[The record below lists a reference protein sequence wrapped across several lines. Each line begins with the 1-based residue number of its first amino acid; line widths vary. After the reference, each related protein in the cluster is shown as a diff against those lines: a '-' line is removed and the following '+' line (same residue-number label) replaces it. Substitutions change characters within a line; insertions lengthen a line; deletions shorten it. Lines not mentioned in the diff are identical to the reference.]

1 MYYNNPFPE
10 ESIGAQSTEA
20 YPPMEELQVRQPKPP
35 YQPQAYATPTVPQP
49 VTDAPQMLEP
59 AESFLSEGERQKKA
73 MTVRFAI
80 GKFND
85 YLLWFLMVLETVLAI
100 RFLLQLIG
108 ADPNNPFAGFLYA
121 LTSIP
126 LLPFQGIVKS
136 PSIHQYQAFEFSTL
150 IAIIIYYP
158 GLLRVEAFYPPAGF
172 QPGGPGGVVGE
183 GQA

>member
-1 MYYNNPFPE
+1 MYYNNSFPD
-10 ESIGAQSTEA
+10 ESIGTQPTEA
-20 YPPMEELQVRQPKPP
+20 YPPMEELQPRPQ
-35 YQPQAYATPTVPQP
+35 YQPQAFAAPTMSQP

-59 AESFLSEGERQKKA
+59 ADSFRSEGERQKKA

-136 PSIHQYQAFEFSTL
+136 PSIHPPNQSFEFSTL
-150 IAIIIYYP
+150 IAIIIYYLVFYALRRFIR
-158 GLLRVEAFYPPAGF
+158 LLVSNPEEPVE
-172 QPGGPGGVVGE
+172 
-183 GQA
+183 

>member
-1 MYYNNPFPE
+1 MYYNSPFPD
-10 ESIGAQSTEA
+10 ESIGAQPTEA
-20 YPPMEELQVRQPKPP
+20 YPPMEELQPRQQPQ
-35 YQPQAYATPTVPQP
+35 YQPQAYASPTMPQP

-59 AESFLSEGERQKKA
+59 ADSYLSQGERQKKA

-136 PSIHQYQAFEFSTL
+136 PSIHPPNQSFEFSTL
-150 IAIIIYYP
+150 IAIAIYYLVFYALRRFIR
-158 GLLRVEAFYPPAGF
+158 LLVSSPEEPVE
-172 QPGGPGGVVGE
+172 
-183 GQA
+183 

>member
-10 ESIGAQSTEA
+10 ESIGAQPTEA
-20 YPPMEELQVRQPKPP
+20 YPPMEELQVRQPKPQV
-35 YQPQAYATPTVPQP
+35 YGSPTVSQP

-59 AESFLSEGERQKKA
+59 ADSFLSEGERQKKA

-85 YLLWFLMVLETVLAI
+85 YLLWFLTVLETVLAI

-136 PSIHQYQAFEFSTL
+136 PSIHPPNQAFEFSTL
-150 IAIIIYYP
+150 IAIAIYYLIFYALRRFIR
-158 GLLRVEAFYPPAGF
+158 LLVSSPEDPVE
-172 QPGGPGGVVGE
+172 
-183 GQA
+183 

>member
-10 ESIGAQSTEA
+10 ESIGTQSTEA
-20 YPPMEELQVRQPKPP
+20 YPPMEELQVRQQSQPQ
-35 YQPQAYATPTVPQP
+35 YQPQGYATPTVPQP

-59 AESFLSEGERQKKA
+59 DDSFRSEGERQKKA

-136 PSIHQYQAFEFSTL
+136 PSIHPPNQSFEFSTL
-150 IAIIIYYP
+150 IAIIIYY
-158 GLLRVEAFYPPAGF
+158 LLFYALRRFIRLLVSSPEEPVE
-172 QPGGPGGVVGE
+172 
-183 GQA
+183 